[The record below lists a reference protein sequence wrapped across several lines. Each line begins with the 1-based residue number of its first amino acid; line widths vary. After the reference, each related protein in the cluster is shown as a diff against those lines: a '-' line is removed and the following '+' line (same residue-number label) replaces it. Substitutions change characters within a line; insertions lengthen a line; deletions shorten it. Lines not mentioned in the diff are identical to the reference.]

1 MRYLNVDFLQKLWYY
16 IENIFGGAMCK
27 KAEMEF
33 SIFMIHQLAKKW
45 HITPADVYCTLNKTK
60 ILDNYII
67 KYYDVLHTQGEMA
80 LVEDISDFVREK
92 GIAV

>member
-1 MRYLNVDFLQKLWYY
+1 
-16 IENIFGGAMCK
+16 MCK

-45 HITPADVYCTLNKTK
+45 HMTPADVYHTLNKTK

-67 KYYDVLHTQGEMA
+67 KY
-80 LVEDISDFVREK
+80 
-92 GIAV
+92 

>member
-1 MRYLNVDFLQKLWYY
+1 
-16 IENIFGGAMCK
+16 MCK

-45 HITPADVYCTLNKTK
+45 HMTPADVYHTLNKTK
-60 ILDNYII
+60 ILDDYII

-80 LVEDISDFVREK
+80 LVEDISDFVHEK

>member
-1 MRYLNVDFLQKLWYY
+1 
-16 IENIFGGAMCK
+16 
-27 KAEMEF
+27 MEF

-45 HITPADVYCTLNKTK
+45 HMTPADVYHTLNKTK
-60 ILDNYII
+60 ILDDYII
-67 KYYDVLHTQGEMA
+67 KYYDVLHTQGERA

>member
-1 MRYLNVDFLQKLWYY
+1 
-16 IENIFGGAMCK
+16 MCK
-27 KAEMEF
+27 KAEMQF
-33 SIFMIHQLAKKW
+33 SIFMIYQLAEKW
-45 HITPADVYCTLNKTK
+45 KMTPSEAYQTLSKTR
-60 ILDNYII
+60 ILDDYII

>member
-1 MRYLNVDFLQKLWYY
+1 MQ
-16 IENIFGGAMCK
+16 
-27 KAEMEF
+27 
-33 SIFMIHQLAKKW
+33 
-45 HITPADVYCTLNKTK
+45 PPDVYHTLNKTK
-60 ILDNYII
+60 ILDDNII

>member
-1 MRYLNVDFLQKLWYY
+1 MQHLNVDFLQELWYLIEEY
-16 IENIFGGAMCK
+16 IWRRNICK

-45 HITPADVYCTLNKTK
+45 HMTPSDVYHTLNKTK
-60 ILDNYII
+60 ILD
-67 KYYDVLHTQGEMA
+67 TQGEMA